1 MKCQH
6 IHAKLE
12 KKPGGMF
19 MEMHFCQSCGM
30 PVTEELLG
38 TEANGEKNPD
48 YCTYCYQKG
57 AFTFPGATME
67 QMIEVCVPHMLEA
80 NPGMTEAQARAMMEG
95 FLPSLSRWR

>member
-1 MKCQH
+1 MP
-6 IHAKLE
+6 KLRYAGY
-12 KKPGGMF
+12 GGIAGHGSQRGK
-19 MEMHFCQSCGM
+19 ESG
-30 PVTEELLG
+30 LLHLLLS
-38 TEANGEKNPD
+38 
-48 YCTYCYQKG
+48 KG

>member
-1 MKCQH
+1 MLSWRKSKED
-6 IHAKLE
+6 I
-12 KKPGGMF
+12 MD
-19 MEMHFCQSCGM
+19 MHFCQSCGM

-67 QMIEVCVPHMLEA
+67 QMIEICVPHMLEA

>member
-1 MKCQH
+1 
-6 IHAKLE
+6 
-12 KKPGGMF
+12 
-19 MEMHFCQSCGM
+19 MEARIFCQSCGM

>member
-1 MKCQH
+1 
-6 IHAKLE
+6 
-12 KKPGGMF
+12 

-80 NPGMTEAQARAMMEG
+80 TPGMTEAQARAMMEG

>member
-1 MKCQH
+1 MP
-6 IHAKLE
+6 KLRYAGY
-12 KKPGGMF
+12 GGIAG
-19 MEMHFCQSCGM
+19 HGSQR
-30 PVTEELLG
+30 
-38 TEANGEKNPD
+38 EKNPD

>member
-1 MKCQH
+1 
-6 IHAKLE
+6 
-12 KKPGGMF
+12 

-67 QMIEVCVPHMLEA
+67 QML
-80 NPGMTEAQARAMMEG
+80 
-95 FLPSLSRWR
+95 SLIHI